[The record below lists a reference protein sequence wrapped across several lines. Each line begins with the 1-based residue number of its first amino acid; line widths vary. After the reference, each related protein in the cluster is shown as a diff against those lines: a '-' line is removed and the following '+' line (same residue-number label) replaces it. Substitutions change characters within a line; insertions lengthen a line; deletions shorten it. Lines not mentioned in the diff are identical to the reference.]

1 MSRIVTLTAVLC
13 MVIASSAVARP
24 VVHQRSSDALA
35 NGGGGVNWAI
45 LGVAIAA
52 LAAAAALTL
61 MARRY
66 AKG

>member
-24 VVHQRSSDALA
+24 VGHQRSSDAVA
-35 NGGGGVNWAI
+35 SGGGVNWAI